1 MRHHYSRQKSE
12 PWRAG
17 LRVSRLSTQINH
29 SLAFEFIWESLS
41 WILCFLFPFTQ
52 RENTLYQGLRAMW
65 PGSIFNHTDATLTV
79 GTRAQWMVFKGGS
92 CPSCF
97 ISVLLGAQP
106 LPRHHALHHRVYT
119 DPRLNRVNVKRDSQ
133 RLCWVPLALNMLCK
147 FRPLAPIPLGDASVF
162 TRPLSSSGSWEW
174 ARMCP
179 MGMPAQAV

>member
-1 MRHHYSRQKSE
+1 
-12 PWRAG
+12 
-17 LRVSRLSTQINH
+17 
-29 SLAFEFIWESLS
+29 
-41 WILCFLFPFTQ
+41 
-52 RENTLYQGLRAMW
+52 
-65 PGSIFNHTDATLTV
+65 
-79 GTRAQWMVFKGGS
+79 MVFKGGS